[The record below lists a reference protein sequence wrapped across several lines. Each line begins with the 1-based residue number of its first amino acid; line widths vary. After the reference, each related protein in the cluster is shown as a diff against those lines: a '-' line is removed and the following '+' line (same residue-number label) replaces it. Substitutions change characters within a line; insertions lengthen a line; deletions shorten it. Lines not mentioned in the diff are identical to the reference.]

1 MKPTVSLQPRCK
13 LWLCRGN
20 VHGVFGDGKFRLLAA
35 IHTTGSLRAA
45 AAKLGMSY
53 RTAWGDLAKAEKY
66 LRLKLVERRR
76 GGAAG
81 GQMRVT
87 EDGRILLKN
96 YRCFRQAAESAVD
109 RAFRRYLQG

>member
-1 MKPTVSLQPRCK
+1 
-13 LWLCRGN
+13 
-20 VHGVFGDGKFRLLAA
+20 
-35 IHTTGSLRAA
+35 
-45 AAKLGMSY
+45 
-53 RTAWGDLAKAEKY
+53 